1 MNCGIIICLFW
12 YQGISYRG
20 VPLEYQVISGV
31 GYCNNWDMNIY
42 VLWEINFKSDMP
54 VKKKF
59 IITPSTLWQI
69 LTKTY
74 CFLFWGCR
82 AVRHEDSFWNSWHRT
97 RLGSTWKLEHFDWN
111 LKWKSVIESENG
123 HWKVEMGVQSI
134 KIKTTVNFLLRSCL
148 IVYVWSL
155 FNNLGFLCPRYL
167 DDLALQRKLTM

>member
-1 MNCGIIICLFW
+1 MNCGIIMCLFW
-12 YQGISYRG
+12 KQGISYRG

-42 VLWEINFKSDMP
+42 LLWEINFKRDTP
-54 VKKKF
+54 VKKYSLLVHQHCDKY
-59 IITPSTLWQI
+59 LA
-69 LTKTY
+69 KTY

-97 RLGSTWKLEHFDWN
+97 RLRSTWKLEHFDWN

-134 KIKTTVNFLLRSCL
+134 KIKTTVNFVLRSCL
-148 IVYVWSL
+148 CLIAFQL
-155 FNNLGFLCPRYL
+155 FRILLCPRYL
-167 DDLALQRKLTM
+167 DDLALQKKLTM